1 MDFGLSDFQNI
12 TSSCHFLRQST
23 YRNQVHVALVEGS
36 GKKSLECLLH
46 EKLIHFDCLMQ
57 LMQDSESLTVLRKV
71 PCQVHCL
78 PPPSFN
84 KQKSG
89 KYMAG

>member
-1 MDFGLSDFQNI
+1 
-12 TSSCHFLRQST
+12 
-23 YRNQVHVALVEGS
+23 
-36 GKKSLECLLH
+36 
-46 EKLIHFDCLMQ
+46 MQ